1 MRTEVR
7 DKNNLIIG
15 WENDLG
21 NQIQAMHRLK
31 GVVGFYNKGTNLTL
45 DKSGKIYAY
54 GNAVQCLVRDA
65 ERGLI

>member
-1 MRTEVR
+1 MRKEVR

-21 NQIQAMHRLK
+21 GQVQALHRLK
-31 GVVGFYNKGTNLTL
+31 GVVGFYNKGSNLTF
-45 DKSGKIYAY
+45 DKSGRIYCY
-54 GNAVQCLVRDA
+54 GDGVQCLIRDA